1 MTTLVV
7 RLTHDPDGTTESLLR
22 RSIYEFDPKIVT
34 GFVIPLG
41 EARNQQTLFEHFA
54 LSILK
59 VLSGIATVLTVVGL
73 FSVLAYTVDR
83 RMSEFGIRLAL
94 GATARD
100 VMILIMGRGV
110 LLTALGIAVGLAGAL
125 ALTRFLQSLLYE
137 TPPYEPVVL
146 GAVAV
151 LLVLAAI
158 AASVIPSVRATR
170 ADISRL
176 LRAE

>member
-1 MTTLVV
+1 
-7 RLTHDPDGTTESLLR
+7 
-22 RSIYEFDPKIVT
+22 
-34 GFVIPLG
+34 
-41 EARNQQTLFEHFA
+41 
-54 LSILK
+54 
-59 VLSGIATVLTVVGL
+59 
-73 FSVLAYTVDR
+73 
-83 RMSEFGIRLAL
+83 MSEFGIRLAL